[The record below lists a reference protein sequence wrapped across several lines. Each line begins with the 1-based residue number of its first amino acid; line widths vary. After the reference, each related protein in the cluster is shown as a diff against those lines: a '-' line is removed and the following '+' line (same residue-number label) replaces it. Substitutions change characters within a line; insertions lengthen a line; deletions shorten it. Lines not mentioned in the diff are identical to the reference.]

1 LKKRYKILLG
11 LSVLLIVVYLAGPKP
26 KKPVYSKE
34 LPKLPGIQKLEIY
47 VKGIEKEH
55 TVKPGNEAEIVWAD
69 STHRQTEY
77 AIVYLHGF
85 SASKMEGNPIHL
97 NLAKKLRANLFLPR
111 LAEHGMESLSPMR
124 HFTADKLWETSK
136 QAYAIGKKLGKK
148 VIIIGTSTGGTVA
161 IKLASVYPEI
171 NSLILISPNVAI
183 NEKNA
188 WLLNDPWGLQIARK
202 VVGAEERKVLE
213 ERSDEYKK
221 YWYTNYR
228 LEALVELEELVESTM
243 TKSVFEKVK
252 QPVLMLYYYKNELEQ
267 DPVVRVDAMLKMFN
281 ELGTPNNLKIKVT
294 IPNGGNHVLGSYI
307 TSKDLPGVEIAID
320 SFVESV
326 LKIPVN
332 KNNFAISNSDN
343 ANENLF

>member
-11 LSVLLIVVYLAGPKP
+11 LSVLLIGTYFAGPKP
-26 KKPVYSKE
+26 KKPVYNEDLTKVPDISDLDNYIKT
-34 LPKLPGIQKLEIY
+34 
-47 VKGIEKEH
+47 IESGYKI
-55 TVKPGNEAEIVWAD
+55 KPGNEAEIVWAD

-85 SASKMEGNPIHL
+85 SASKMEGNPTHL
-97 NLAKKLRANLFLPR
+97 NLAKKLKANLFLPR
-111 LAEHGMESLSPMR
+111 LADHGIDTISPMQY
-124 HFTADKLWETSK
+124 FTADKLWETSK
-136 QAYAIGKKLGKK
+136 HAYAIGKKLGKK
-148 VIIIGTSTGGTVA
+148 VILIGTSTGGTVA

-171 NSLILISPNVAI
+171 NSLILISPNTAI
-183 NEKNA
+183 NDKNA

-202 VVGAEERKVLE
+202 VVGGEERRILE

-267 DPVVRVDAMLKMFN
+267 DPVVRVDAMLKMFD
-281 ELGTPNNLKIKVT
+281 EFGTATDLKRKIA

-307 TSKDLPGVEIAID
+307 TSKDLRSVESSID
-320 SFVESV
+320 GFVESV
-326 LKIPVN
+326 LAIPM
-332 KNNFAISNSDN
+332 
-343 ANENLF
+343 E